1 MFCTCYILMA
11 LFLASTS
18 SLKFGTFSVNVSGK
32 LGIFFFGGGGGDR
45 EWVRRG
51 GYVVLW
57 LGEFKVDGA
66 YDRIDL
72 EV

>member
-1 MFCTCYILMA
+1 M
-11 LFLASTS
+11 FLASTT

-32 LGIFFFGGGGGDR
+32 LGIFFFGGAGSGG
-45 EWVRRG
+45 G

-72 EV
+72 EG

>member
-1 MFCTCYILMA
+1 M
-11 LFLASTS
+11 
-18 SLKFGTFSVNVSGK
+18 
-32 LGIFFFGGGGGDR
+32 GGGGAGSGG
-45 EWVRRG
+45 G

-72 EV
+72 EGYRGGRVLRQIGLGDKEGGRSVGYSR